1 MGKVSIG
8 DFVIRGVSMR
18 DVVRTFF
25 FFFWYLFFHFSFR
38 YIISCT
44 LVL

>member
-25 FFFWYLFFHFSFR
+25 FFFVSFLLFLF
-38 YIISCT
+38 
-44 LVL
+44 